1 MDILDISSFAIF
13 SPSSSQLKKSF
24 LKKLFFKIG
33 QVSVICLFKAQLLL
47 FIKWQISLEY
57 SILGIQTLWL
67 QETAPSQGLI
77 IL

>member
-24 LKKLFFKIG
+24 LKKTFFQDWSG
-33 QVSVICLFKAQLLL
+33 FGNETQLLL